1 MHKKIIIE
9 TIKKQER
16 KNVKKWDN
24 KDYLLN
30 TDNHIQIVNQLY
42 LEQSFTGSVCAKH
55 EIIRKLNSYKQQDIK
70 KNKYSSDFI
79 QESELLEKLVISKLK
94 CYYCKKKVI
103 LLYEN
108 SREPIQWTLDRLN
121 NDMGH
126 TNDNV
131 VICCLKC
138 NLERRCLNDDKFLFT
153 KQMRLIKLNEL

>member
-1 MHKKIIIE
+1 MNKKI
-9 TIKKQER
+9 TIVAKKTFER
-16 KNVKKWDN
+16 KSVKTWTN

-30 TDNHIQIVNQLY
+30 FRNHISIINQMY
-42 LEQSFTGSVCAKH
+42 LNQSFKGDIHAKH
-55 EIIRKLNSYKQQDIK
+55 EITRKLNSYKQQDIK
-70 KNKYSSDFI
+70 KKKYTDDFI
-79 QESELLEKLVISKLK
+79 EQPDLLEKLVISKLK
-94 CYYCKKKVI
+94 CYYCKKKVL

-153 KQMRLIKLNEL
+153 KQLRLIKLNEL